1 MFQVSGDLSLSNV
14 LIGIIGVILFIGLA
28 LAGALILGDD
38 FKSASSSTIAA
49 TLMSQMKQAADA
61 ADMRKLK
68 LGKAYTPSMGTSFLV
83 PRFLKTEA
91 QSPVPLARANPG
103 DYRWAIQFNNN
114 IYADGVPEGE
124 RAALYIQAVVGPRS
138 DAKARDV
145 CLNIA
150 QTYGAADIEDTT
162 GQGNFPH
169 PVQSAGCVLA
179 NAYQPTFSEPQQ
191 YIAFIRVAPTTANTA
206 QPVD

>member
-1 MFQVSGDLSLSNV
+1 MSNV

-38 FKSASSSTIAA
+38 FKSASNSTIAA
-49 TLMSQMKQAADA
+49 TLMAQMKQTADA

-68 LGKAYTPSMGTSFLV
+68 LGKSYTPSTSSGFLI

-103 DYRWAIQFNNN
+103 NYRWAIQFNNN
-114 IYADGVPEGE
+114 IYADGSPEAGT
-124 RAALYIQAVVGPRS
+124 AALYLQAVIGPRA
-138 DAKARDV
+138 DAKARDI

-150 QTYGAADIEDTT
+150 QTYGATDVQDTT
-162 GQGNFPH
+162 ALGNFPH
-169 PVQSAGCVLA
+169 PAGEVGCVLA
-179 NAYQPTFSEPQQ
+179 NANASMFPEGPQ
-191 YIAFIRVAPTTANTA
+191 YIAYIRVAPTTASTT

>member
-1 MFQVSGDLSLSNV
+1 MSNV

-38 FKSASSSTIAA
+38 FRSASSSTTAA

-68 LGKAYTPSMGTSFLV
+68 LGKSYTPAMGTGFLV
-83 PRFLKTEA
+83 PRFLKSEA

-103 DYRWAIQFNNN
+103 DYRWSIQFNNN

-124 RAALYIQAVVGPRS
+124 RAALYLQAVVGPKS
-138 DAKARDV
+138 DAKARDI
-145 CLNIA
+145 CLNIV
-150 QTYGAADIEDTT
+150 QTYGASDIEDTSA
-162 GQGNFPH
+162 QGNFPH
-169 PVQSAGCVLA
+169 PVREAGCVVA
-179 NAYQPTFSEPQQ
+179 NAYVPVFSEAQQ
-191 YIAFIRVAPTTANTA
+191 YIAYIRVAPTTASNN